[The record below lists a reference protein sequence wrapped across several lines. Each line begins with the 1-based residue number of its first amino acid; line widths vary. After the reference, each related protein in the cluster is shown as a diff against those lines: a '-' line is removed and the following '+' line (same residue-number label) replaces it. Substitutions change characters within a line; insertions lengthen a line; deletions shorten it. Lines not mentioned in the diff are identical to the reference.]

1 MAESPQ
7 ELRKA
12 ELHLHLEGSVE
23 PGTLAELDP
32 SLTIEQCR
40 DRYRYADF
48 AGFLKSYEWVN
59 RYLRTPQ
66 DYALVTR
73 RLLERLQGQNVV
85 YAEINLSAGVILWK
99 NQDLAAVHDAV
110 RTAASG
116 SGVEVRWIWDAVR
129 QFPVADA
136 MRAAAMA
143 AERAGD
149 GVVGFG
155 LGGDEARGPA
165 PLFRDVFALA
175 RRAGLR
181 LAPHAGETTG
191 PESVWEALEAGA
203 ERIGHG
209 IAAARDPA
217 LLRHLRSREIPLE
230 ICISSNVA
238 TGAVARLEDHPVR
251 RLFDAGVPIILNT
264 DDPAM
269 FHTTLTREFEIAR
282 RVFGFTDAE
291 IGQVAANA
299 FRYAF
304 GYSGG

>member
-1 MAESPQ
+1 MAESLHQLP
-7 ELRKA
+7 KA
-12 ELHLHLEGSVE
+12 ELHLHLEGSIE
-23 PGTLAELDP
+23 PTTLVELDP
-32 SLTIEQCR
+32 SLTIEECR
-40 DRYRYADF
+40 ARYRYADF

-59 RYLRTPQ
+59 RYLRTPE

-73 RLLERLQGQNVV
+73 RLLERLAAQNVS

-99 NQDLAAVHDAV
+99 KQDLAAIHDAV
-110 RTAASG
+110 RAAASG
-116 SGVEVRWIWDAVR
+116 SPVAVRWIWDAVR
-129 QFPVADA
+129 QFPVADG
-136 MRAAAMA
+136 MRAAEMA

-155 LGGDEARGPA
+155 IGGDEARGPA
-165 PLFRDVFALA
+165 PLFREVFAYA
-175 RRAGLR
+175 RRAGLH
-181 LAPHAGETTG
+181 LAPHAGETAG
-191 PESVWEALEAGA
+191 PESIWEALEAGA

-209 IAAARDPA
+209 IRAIGDPV
-217 LLRHLRSREIPLE
+217 LVRHLRDREIPLE

-269 FHTTLTREFEIAR
+269 FSTTLTREFEIAQ
-282 RVFGFTDAE
+282 RVFGFSGAE
-291 IGQVAANA
+291 IEQVAANG

-304 GYSGG
+304 GRCGA